1 MNNTNA
7 EEVKIHAVS
16 PALTAIAAA
25 AAAAAG
31 FANADKLNAAV
42 VATKASFDLFLG
54 EETTPDSSISL
65 TKTSAESCSCSKEEE
80 EEDAFAETTF
90 SLVVVFVFDRIG
102 FLFRI
107 IILFSKRHDDDA
119 FLFPLLVFFCIVIIV
134 REEERFEFV
143 LLVDEAGLKLLFIAC
158 GVVAIV
164 IIVCMFSIDECLLN
178 ELYGYFS
185 FF

>member
-54 EETTPDSSISL
+54 EETTPDSISL

-90 SLVVVFVFDRIG
+90 SLVVVVVFFDRIG
-102 FLFRI
+102 FLFLI
-107 IILFSKRHDDDA
+107 IILFSKRHDDA

-134 REEERFEFV
+134 
-143 LLVDEAGLKLLFIAC
+143 
-158 GVVAIV
+158 
-164 IIVCMFSIDECLLN
+164 
-178 ELYGYFS
+178 
-185 FF
+185 